1 MIQEHRRDQEANAV
15 VALMITSDTRTP
27 DTDET
32 GKRAVELLE
41 RAGHNISAYVIV
53 KNDEEKIVKT
63 LEGFLADGRIQVIV
77 TSGGTGIGAKDKT
90 VDAISGKFEK
100 HIDGFGELF
109 RRLSFDEI
117 GVASMISRATAGIA
131 QGKLV
136 FCLPGSKGAMETA
149 LKEIILPAVGHMLW
163 ELSRE

>member
-1 MIQEHRRDQEANAV
+1 MIQEHRRDQAANAV